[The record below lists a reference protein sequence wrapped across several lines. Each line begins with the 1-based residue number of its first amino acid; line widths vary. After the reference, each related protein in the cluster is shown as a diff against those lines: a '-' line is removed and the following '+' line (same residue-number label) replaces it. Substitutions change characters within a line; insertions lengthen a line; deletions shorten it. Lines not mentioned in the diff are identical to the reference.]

1 MTDEELANYLKNLK
15 EEVELKKESIKLTQ
29 EMKQSTSDY
38 VQALKDL
45 NEEKAKG
52 SAADQT
58 KIDLHQAKIDN
69 YEDLGRKLDGV
80 TEKLRN
86 HADAQNLAKAQ
97 GKGLADSITSLIGVT
112 TDYEK
117 SLIGS
122 ISAVFKGIDATG
134 EHGAAT
140 KEFTETLTK
149 NFTKLNIGISILNK
163 VAETTGLLV
172 FATDSALVSF
182 NRSTGAASTYRDNII
197 SLNNSLFLSGVTM
210 QDAADAQAS
219 MVTNITDFNKMSPTS
234 QDNLLKTTSLLA
246 EMGVSLDTS
255 TSNFQFMTKSMGISG
270 PAAEQSLRDLFT
282 LATDLKMPPQEVA
295 ANFAAAQPYLSA
307 FGKSGTTVFKDMQI
321 ASRESGI
328 AVDRF
333 ISIIEKFDT
342 FEGAAES
349 AGKLNALL
357 GGPFLN
363 SMEMVMA
370 TDPTER
376 MRMLSDGLNSAGQSF
391 DDMTY
396 YQRKSIAAAAGLKDV
411 NELALVMSGSF
422 ESLGEEVALSAAE
435 IEDLAEQQKK
445 FSDIKQDLT
454 ELAMSFAIAAEPLL
468 GVIKSII
475 GAMESAISKVNK
487 WTEEWSGFSRGFGL
501 IATSIASVLTLV
513 GMMGGTFGAAAAA
526 AAAAIGA
533 VVPAI
538 AGAGAALGGA
548 ALGFASFA
556 LGVLAVATALF
567 FVAAAIGN
575 IASGFSLMALS
586 LHSAKLSISELTG
599 LLSGDSATTALT
611 NLKGLTSEMESFAAA
626 ASKLDKIQNL
636 KALTSMT
643 LRPVATTTP
652 SAVAAIPTQD
662 NLIARAT
669 ATIQTQNQA
678 TKGVGELAKKEAQPM
693 QINVAVQLD
702 GRTLGESVVKLMS
715 DRSRDDRTSKLTTG
729 P

>member
-1 MTDEELANYLKNLK
+1 MAGENSNEIADKKELIRLTQQLK
-15 EEVELKKESIKLTQ
+15 EDSG
-29 EMKQSTSDY
+29 DY
-38 VQALKDL
+38 VAALRLL

-52 SAADQT
+52 AAADADLIKYVSVIIKDYEELSASLDAAT
-58 KIDLHQAKIDN
+58 KKQKDL
-69 YEDLGRKLDGV
+69 
-80 TEKLRN
+80 
-86 HADAQNLAKAQ
+86 ADAQNLAIAQ
-97 GKGLADSITSLIGVT
+97 GKGLADSITSLVGVT
-112 TDYEK
+112 TNYEK

-122 ISAVFKGIDATG
+122 ISAVMSGISAT
-134 EHGAAT
+134 EKHGAAT
-140 KEFTETLTK
+140 KEFTDTLTK
-149 NFTKLNIGISILNK
+149 NFTKLTIGISILNK

-182 NRSTGAASTYRDNII
+182 NRSTGAASTYRDGIM
-197 SLNNSLFLSGVTM
+197 SLNNSLFLSGVTA
-210 QDAADAQAS
+210 QDAADSYVS
-219 MVTNITDFNKMSPTS
+219 MVTNITDFNRMSEGS
-234 QDNLLKTTSLLA
+234 QKSLSKTTSLLA
-246 EMGVSLDTS
+246 EMGVSLDTT
-255 TSNFQFMTKSMGISG
+255 TSNFQFMTKSMGISS

-321 ASRESGI
+321 ASRESSI
-328 AVDRF
+328 AVERF

-513 GMMGGTFGAAAAA
+513 GMMGGTFGAAATAA
-526 AAAAIGA
+526 AAAVGLIA
-533 VVPAI
+533 PAA

-548 ALGFASFA
+548 ALGFGSFA
-556 LGVLAVATALF
+556 LGVLAVASALYV
-567 FVAAAIGN
+567 VAVAIGN

-586 LHSAKLSISELTG
+586 LHSAQLSISELTG
-599 LLSGDSATTALT
+599 LLSGSAASTALT
-611 NLKGLTSEMESFAAA
+611 NLKGLTSEMELFATA
-626 ASKLDKIQNL
+626 ASKLDDIKNL

-678 TKGVGELAKKEAQPM
+678 TKGVGELAKKETQPI

-702 GRTLGESVVKLMS
+702 GRTLGESVVKFMS